1 MKVTEHFKN
10 SDRTL
15 FSYEIIPP
23 KRGGSIDSVFN
34 LIEQLL
40 PHNPPFIDLTSRSAE
55 VYYEELDDGTL
66 RRYTKRKRPGTI
78 GLSAAIKNKYDI
90 ETVPH
95 VLCRGFTKE
104 ETEDALIELNF
115 LGINNILAV
124 QGDELRRMTSEKY
137 GKTHNIYASELVKQ
151 ISDMNSGKYLEELS
165 GASPTDFCIGV
176 AGYPEKHIEA
186 PNMESD
192 LKYLKKKVDSGAD
205 YIVTQMCFDNS
216 KYFDFVDQCRNIGIE
231 IPIIPGIKILTR
243 DTHLKT
249 IPKIF
254 HVDIPKVLSDQVE
267 SCSSTEKI
275 YQVGVDWAIEQCREL
290 TEAKVPCIHFYIMN
304 TAQEVAEV
312 VSTIK

>member
-1 MKVTEHFKN
+1 MKVTEFVKQ
-10 SDRTL
+10 SDKTL

-23 KRGGSIDSVFN
+23 KRGRSIDSIFS

-40 PHNPPFIDLTSRSAE
+40 PFEPPFIDLTSRSAE
-55 VYYEELDDGTL
+55 IYYDELDDGTL
-66 RRYTKRKRPGTI
+66 RRHTKRKRPGTI
-78 GLSAAIKNKYDI
+78 GLSAAIKNRYDI

-124 QGDELRRMTSEKY
+124 QGDELRNMSV
-137 GKTHNIYASELVKQ
+137 GKSGKAHNFYASDLVGQ
-151 ISDMNSGKYLEELS
+151 IQNMNSGNYLEELS

-176 AGYPEKHIEA
+176 SGYPEKHLEA

-192 LKYLKKKVDSGAD
+192 LKYLKRKVDAGTD
-205 YIVTQMCFDNS
+205 YIVTQMCFDNK
-216 KYFDFVDQCRNIGIE
+216 KYFDFVDKCRNIGID

-243 DTHLKT
+243 DMHLKT
-249 IPKIF
+249 IPRTF
-254 HVDIPKVLSDQVE
+254 HIDIPEELSDKVE
-267 SCSSTEKI
+267 SCDSKEKI
-275 YQVGVDWAIEQCREL
+275 YQAGVDWAIDQCKEL
-290 TEAKVPCIHFYIMN
+290 IDAKVPCIHFYIMN
-304 TAQEVAEV
+304 TSREVTEV